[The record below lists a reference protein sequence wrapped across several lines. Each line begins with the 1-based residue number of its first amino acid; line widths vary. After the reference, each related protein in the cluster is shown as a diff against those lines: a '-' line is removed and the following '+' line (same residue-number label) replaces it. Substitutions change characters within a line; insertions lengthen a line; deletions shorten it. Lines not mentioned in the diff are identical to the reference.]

1 MKKLLLLTLAA
12 LPFIAATQTVPSYV
26 PTNGL
31 VGWWPFNGNANDE
44 SGNGNNGTVN
54 GATLTTDRNG
64 NLNSAFSFNA
74 FNWSWGSGGDYV
86 YIPFNSNYNSSNLTV
101 TAWFNKSANYISNQ
115 VNPSVVK
122 RFEFGYSNP
131 NGQTWGIFV
140 NTNGDSL
147 GTFLLPPNTTN
158 NYTTTLSQIGPN
170 VSSLQWHNVTI
181 TFDGIQMITYF
192 DGLKIS
198 NKSANGMVLNA
209 NGNSG
214 ISVGISVQANG
225 HWDPF
230 NGLIDDIG
238 IWNRAL
244 DSCEI
249 KDLYFASLGNCC
261 NASITTQPV
270 SQNAIS
276 GGNAVFTTASS
287 NTSAN
292 YQWQSDVGFGFQ
304 NLSNA
309 GQYSGVNTA
318 TLTISNISAL
328 NNNQSFRCLVSSGAC
343 SDTSDVVYI
352 LNTTGVN
359 ESISKNIIS
368 ISPNPAK
375 DMVSVSWLQ
384 ANIKVLLL
392 RDASGRV
399 VRTYN
404 VSGKQASLSLEGL
417 EAGVYF
423 LCTSETSQAIQRIV
437 KE

>member
-1 MKKLLLLTLAA
+1 MKKLLFLTLAA

-54 GATLTTDRNG
+54 GATLTADRNG
-64 NLNSAFSFNA
+64 NTNCAYSFDGVND
-74 FNWSWGSGGDYV
+74 F
-86 YIPFNSNYNSSNLTV
+86 IEISSN
-101 TAWFNKSANYISNQ
+101 
-115 VNPSVVK
+115 
-122 RFEFGYSNP
+122 
-131 NGQTWGIFV
+131 
-140 NTNGDSL
+140 
-147 GTFLLPPNTTN
+147 
-158 NYTTTLSQIGPN
+158 
-170 VSSLQWHNVTI
+170 SSLQLSNFYTI
-181 TFDGIQMITYF
+181 
-192 DGLKIS
+192 
-198 NKSANGMVLNA
+198 NGWFNA
-209 NGNSG
+209 NVFFLTNINDRRIISKTQSTGWYGGYEVFIGGTTNDIAHTGNVNGNNFVIGSTGYSINTWYMFTVTYDNNSMKLYMNDVLVNSQPMTGSLQTGNVPLRFGKIDGQISG
-214 ISVGISVQANG
+214 LFEGI
-225 HWDPF
+225 
-230 NGLIDDIG
+230 IDDIG

-244 DSCEI
+244 DSCEV

-270 SQNAIS
+270 SQNAIN

-287 NTSAN
+287 NTSAS

-318 TLTISNISAL
+318 TLTVSNISAL

-375 DMVSVSWLQ
+375 DVVNVTWLQ
-384 ANIKVLLL
+384 TNIKVLLL